1 MPNRIMKRKC
11 ARVVLSLVLLI
22 GYPVIS
28 RAFVPEKLDRGLV
41 AVKTSEGVFISWR
54 YLSTDSDSTLFELYR
69 DGEKI
74 GDAPFVLT
82 NYLDADGCDTSHYVV
97 KTFCGGK
104 ELESSQPVTPW
115 QQPYLRI
122 HLDRPEEG
130 VTPPFHAI
138 NRGRDLNR
146 PDGERYRYIPGDCSV
161 GDVDG
166 DGQYEIVLRWD
177 PTNARDN
184 SFRGYTGEV
193 YLDCYK
199 LDGTRLWR
207 INLGKNIRAGAHYT
221 QFMVYDL
228 DGDGRSEVACKTAP
242 GTVDGAG
249 AYVLLEGDDP
259 RADYRTPTGD
269 QVVGTIMDG
278 PEYLTV
284 FDGETGAA
292 LSTVPYQPGRD
303 ITRKWGDDKANRS
316 ERYLA
321 CVACLDGV
329 HPSLVMC
336 RGYYTNAYLAAYDFD
351 GTQLKLRWF
360 HRSERK
366 GKGLYG
372 EGAHSL
378 SVADVDG
385 DGRDEII
392 YGAAVLDHDGTVL
405 HRTGLEH
412 GDALHV
418 SDLMP
423 DRPGL
428 EIFMIHEEAGGADVR
443 DARTGEILFREDDD
457 KDTGRGVA
465 ADIDPRYRGFE
476 FWSLASSNIY
486 STDGFK
492 VIARGRIPVNFRIYW
507 DGDLC
512 DELLDGTRISK
523 WIPEK
528 NRCETYVD
536 FRELQPVSSCNGS
549 KKTPSISADILGDW
563 REEVILWDRTTA
575 SDLVLFT
582 TTAPTP
588 YRIPTLMHD
597 PVYRMSIVWQN
608 VAYNQPPHLGFYLP
622 DRYGR

>member
-1 MPNRIMKRKC
+1 MKRKC

-284 FDGETGAA
+284 FDGEAGAA

-303 ITRKWGDDKANRS
+303 ITRKWGDNKANRS

-385 DGRDEII
+385 DGCDEII

>member
-1 MPNRIMKRKC
+1 MKRKC

-122 HLDRPEEG
+122 HLDRPEGG

-242 GTVDGAG
+242 GTVDGVG
-249 AYVLLEGDDP
+249 AYVLLEGGDP
-259 RADYRTPTGD
+259 QADYRTPTGD

-303 ITRKWGDDKANRS
+303 ITRKWGDNKANRS

>member
-1 MPNRIMKRKC
+1 MKRKC
-11 ARVVLSLVLLI
+11 VRVVLLLVLLMSH
-22 GYPVIS
+22 PVIS

-41 AVKTSEGVFISWR
+41 AVKTPEGVFISWR
-54 YLSTDSDSTLFELYR
+54 FLSTDSDSTLFELYR

-97 KTFCGGK
+97 KTLCGGRIT
-104 ELESSQPVTPW
+104 EASQPVTPW

-122 HLDRPEEG
+122 HLDRPEG
-130 VTPPFHAI
+130 GITPPFRAV
-138 NRGRDLNR
+138 NRGRVLNR
-146 PDGERYRYIPGDCSV
+146 PDGEPYRYFPGDCSV

-177 PTNARDN
+177 PSNARDN

-199 LDGTRLWR
+199 LDGTHLWR

-242 GTVDGAG
+242 GTVDGTG
-249 AYVLLEGDDP
+249 RYVLLEGDDP
-259 RADYRTPTGD
+259 QADYRTPTGD
-269 QVVGTIMDG
+269 EVVGAIMAG

-284 FDGETGAA
+284 FDGTTGAA
-292 LSTVPYQPGRD
+292 ISTVPYEPGRD
-303 ITRKWGDDKANRS
+303 ITTKWGDNKANRS

-321 CVACLDGV
+321 CVAYLDGQ

-351 GTQLKLRWF
+351 GTQLRLRWL
-360 HRSERK
+360 HRSERR
-366 GKGLYG
+366 GRGLYG

-385 DGRDEII
+385 DGCDEII

-405 HRTGLEH
+405 HRTGLAH

-428 EIFMIHEEAGGADVR
+428 EIFMIHEETGGADVR
-443 DARTGEILFREDDD
+443 DARTGKILFHEDDD

-536 FRELQPVSSCNGS
+536 FRDLQPVSSCNGS

-582 TTAPTP
+582 TTAPTT

>member
-1 MPNRIMKRKC
+1 MKRKC

-146 PDGERYRYIPGDCSV
+146 PNGERYRYIPGDCSV

-242 GTVDGAG
+242 GTVDGVG

-259 RADYRTPTGD
+259 QADYRTPTGD

-385 DGRDEII
+385 DGCDEII

-588 YRIPTLMHD
+588 YLIPTLMHD

>member
-1 MPNRIMKRKC
+1 M
-11 ARVVLSLVLLI
+11 SLVLLI

-41 AVKTSEGVFISWR
+41 AAKTSEGVFISWR

-259 RADYRTPTGD
+259 RADYRTPIGD

-284 FDGETGAA
+284 FEGETGAA

-303 ITRKWGDDKANRS
+303 ITRKWGDNKANRS

>member
-1 MPNRIMKRKC
+1 MKRKC

-41 AVKTSEGVFISWR
+41 AAKTSEGVFISWR

-259 RADYRTPTGD
+259 RADYRTPIGD

-321 CVACLDGV
+321 CVAYLDGV

-385 DGRDEII
+385 DGCDEII

>member
-1 MPNRIMKRKC
+1 MKRKC

-146 PDGERYRYIPGDCSV
+146 PNGERYRYIPGDCSV

-259 RADYRTPTGD
+259 QADYRTPTGD

>member
-1 MPNRIMKRKC
+1 MKRKC

-104 ELESSQPVTPW
+104 ELESSQPETPW

-146 PDGERYRYIPGDCSV
+146 PNGERYRYIPGDCSV

-242 GTVDGAG
+242 GTVDGVG

-259 RADYRTPTGD
+259 QADYRTTTGD

-303 ITRKWGDDKANRS
+303 ITRKWGDNKANRS

-385 DGRDEII
+385 DGCDEII

>member
-1 MPNRIMKRKC
+1 MKRKC

-41 AVKTSEGVFISWR
+41 AAKTSEGVFISWR

-259 RADYRTPTGD
+259 RADYRTPIGD

-284 FDGETGAA
+284 FEGETGAA

-321 CVACLDGV
+321 CVAYLDGV

>member
-1 MPNRIMKRKC
+1 MKRKC

-74 GDAPFVLT
+74 DDAPFVLT

-122 HLDRPEEG
+122 HLDRPEGG

-303 ITRKWGDDKANRS
+303 ITRKWGDNKANRS

-336 RGYYTNAYLAAYDFD
+336 RGYYTNAYLTAYDFD

>member
-1 MPNRIMKRKC
+1 MKRKC

-41 AVKTSEGVFISWR
+41 AAKTSEGVFISWR

-259 RADYRTPTGD
+259 RADYRTPIGD

-284 FDGETGAA
+284 FEGETGAA

-303 ITRKWGDDKANRS
+303 ITRKWGDNKANRS

>member
-1 MPNRIMKRKC
+1 MKRKC

-146 PDGERYRYIPGDCSV
+146 PNGERYRYIPGDCSV

-242 GTVDGAG
+242 GTVDGVG

-259 RADYRTPTGD
+259 QADYRTPTGD

-336 RGYYTNAYLAAYDFD
+336 RGYYTNAYLVAYDFD

-378 SVADVDG
+378 SVADVDS
-385 DGRDEII
+385 DGCDEII

-549 KKTPSISADILGDW
+549 KKIPSISADILGDW

-582 TTAPTP
+582 TTAPTS

>member
-1 MPNRIMKRKC
+1 MKRKC

-122 HLDRPEEG
+122 HLDRPEGG

-146 PDGERYRYIPGDCSV
+146 PNGERYRYIPGDCSV

-242 GTVDGAG
+242 GTVDGVG

-259 RADYRTPTGD
+259 QADYRTPTGD

-492 VIARGRIPVNFRIYW
+492 LIARGRIPVNFRIYW